1 VKELLEKKG
10 TPSDVA
16 EEMVSFMSF
25 RITEENGVL
34 TTLDSFGNGFERSI
48 SFSLG
53 QEFENEGSEFTKAG
67 TSLITETS
75 PGKWTYVQTDVDGKT
90 EVWTGEFT
98 EDSMVWRSPK
108 DQVEI
113 TYSRYGDPTGT
124 WKAVYLDSTEML
136 RFYGMDDALIQKIES
151 ESYTMD
157 VQHVGKGVWE
167 WESHSKAMPQPKMAF
182 KFGEEFE
189 IDWQGMAIKE
199 TCLHTKTGMSCDA
212 LMGGVKSSYNLSFGQ
227 TFLVQ
232 TGTIEGSPL
241 TSTAIYVRV

>member
-1 VKELLEKKG
+1 MGQSVSACRASHNYAEVHRPPPPRSLPALGSLHPQLRLWPLHWSLRCHQPNGCEGALGEKGDTKRCGRG
-10 TPSDVA
+10 T
-16 EEMVSFMSF
+16 
-25 RITEENGVL
+25 G
-34 TTLDSFGNGFERSI
+34 
-48 SFSLG
+48 
-53 QEFENEGSEFTKAG
+53 
-67 TSLITETS
+67 LITETS

-151 ESYTMD
+151 ESHTMD

-167 WESHSKAMPQPKMAF
+167 WESHS
-182 KFGEEFE
+182 
-189 IDWQGMAIKE
+189 
-199 TCLHTKTGMSCDA
+199 
-212 LMGGVKSSYNLSFGQ
+212 
-227 TFLVQ
+227 
-232 TGTIEGSPL
+232 
-241 TSTAIYVRV
+241 